1 MNVLCDRLWKG
12 VTGKCFGVAVS
23 SRVDTVSLIMLLETT
38 KTGITDTIKVN
49 EHFFA
54 DGDGLKLVG
63 TPGTSAS
70 FSSNAVVAAEG
81 LNVR

>member
-12 VTGKCFGVAVS
+12 VTRKCFGVAVS
-23 SRVDTVSLIMLLETT
+23 SRMDTVSLVMLLEAT
-38 KTGITDTIKVN
+38 KSGITDTIKVN
-49 EHFFA
+49 KHFFA
-54 DGDGLKLVG
+54 DGDRLKLVG

-81 LNVR
+81 LNVC

>member
-1 MNVLCDRLWKG
+1 M
-12 VTGKCFGVAVS
+12 
-23 SRVDTVSLIMLLETT
+23 DTVSPVMLLEMT
-38 KTGITDTIKVN
+38 KSVITDTIKVN

-70 FSSNAVVAAEG
+70 FRSNAVVAAEG
-81 LNVR
+81 LNVC